1 MGDQKYIYIIS
12 LGTITPNY
20 NGAFTSTIY
29 MTNYNNDISDWRE
42 NISERRDNKSTIIIT
57 IIIIQIISSEV
68 TFTTALPL
76 NKEGILMTRSS
87 PQLDTISGHRHHHY
101 IIVIAG

>member
-1 MGDQKYIYIIS
+1 MGDQKHIYIIS

-20 NGAFTSTIY
+20 NGAFTSTLY
-29 MTNYNNDISDWRE
+29 MTNYNNDISNWRE